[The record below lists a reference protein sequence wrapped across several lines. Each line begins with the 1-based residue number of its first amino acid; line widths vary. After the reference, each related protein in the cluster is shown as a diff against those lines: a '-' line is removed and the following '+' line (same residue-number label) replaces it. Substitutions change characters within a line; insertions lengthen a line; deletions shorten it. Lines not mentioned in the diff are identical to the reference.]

1 MFEKRN
7 KDIRELAKKSRIPY
21 YAIAE
26 RLNVHV
32 NTFQT
37 MLNKEMD
44 QTQKQRIISII
55 EELKGD

>member
-1 MFEKRN
+1 MFDKRN
-7 KDIRELAKKSRIPY
+7 KDIRELAKDNKIPY

-32 NTFQT
+32 NTFQN

-44 QTQKQRIISII
+44 QIQKERIKSII